1 MMAMVYDFHF
11 PREFSS
17 LVLCLGGGAD
27 KLRQPRS
34 QQAHEYHY
42 GKTILLF
49 ANSSFLLPSLY
60 KSIMVYS
67 KHPYCRRPK
76 IHFSI
81 SSNRTC
87 CRTPIGWKTV
97 WTRRLSPLKHL
108 FKMTMLQ
115 YIKLEHGMLTVSKWV
130 TELQLEWSMLEWKM
144 FKLCGRTIANTRSKV
159 PSWLSAKVSF
169 IRKWAGWVSS
179 RPASGSHRCQVEWR
193 IRYWTITRCVYRF
206 VAGSLR

>member
-17 LVLCLGGGAD
+17 LILCLGGGAE

-49 ANSSFLLPSLY
+49 PNSSFLLPSLS
-60 KSIMVYS
+60 KSLMLYS

-81 SSNRTC
+81 S
-87 CRTPIGWKTV
+87 
-97 WTRRLSPLKHL
+97 
-108 FKMTMLQ
+108 
-115 YIKLEHGMLTVSKWV
+115 VSAQTEPAV
-130 TELQLEWSMLEWKM
+130 ELQSDETM
-144 FKLCGRTIANTRSKV
+144 FGRDD
-159 PSWLSAKVSF
+159 F
-169 IRKWAGWVSS
+169 
-179 RPASGSHRCQVEWR
+179 HH
-193 IRYWTITRCVYRF
+193 
-206 VAGSLR
+206 